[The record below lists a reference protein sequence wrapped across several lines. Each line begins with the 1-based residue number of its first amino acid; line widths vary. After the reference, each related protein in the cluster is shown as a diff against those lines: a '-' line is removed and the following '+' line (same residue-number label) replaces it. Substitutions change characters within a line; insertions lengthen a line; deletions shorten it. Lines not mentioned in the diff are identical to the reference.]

1 MANYKKFTET
11 DAQVMACEKLE
22 IKGHQ
27 CYFIEFDDNSGY
39 SVLVFKNGHHIHY
52 VDDFQ
57 FLHNYLVRK
66 EGKDALR
73 KYYIDTLSSKL
84 FTDSELTGEV
94 KSYQDYSK
102 KDYFLRN
109 YWIMRYDYISI
120 CAISEEDRKNIE
132 KGKKTHPYFNRFCNC
147 YVADENIVNDA
158 SRISANLEEGY
169 KKLQDNVDEFRKMVA
184 YELGNHE
191 AVISNNYEDALDA
204 LGLNF
209 EDLSK
214 EKQKI
219 VREELR
225 KQVGRN
231 L

>member
-1 MANYKKFTET
+1 MANYKKLTENE
-11 DAQVMACEKLE
+11 AQAMACEKME
-22 IKGHQ
+22 IKEHQ

-52 VDDFQ
+52 IDDFQ
-57 FLHNYLVRK
+57 FLHNYLFRK
-66 EGKDALR
+66 GGKDALR
-73 KYYIDTLSSKL
+73 KYYIDTLSGKL
-84 FTDSELTGEV
+84 FTESELMGEV

-120 CAISEEDRKNIE
+120 FAISEEDRKNVE
-132 KGKKTHPYFNRFCNC
+132 EGKKTHPYFNRFCNC
-147 YVADENIVNDA
+147 YVADENIINDA
-158 SRISANLEEGY
+158 SQISANLEEGY

-191 AVISNNYEDALDA
+191 AVISCSYKDALDA
-204 LGLNF
+204 LDLKF

-219 VREELR
+219 VREELK
-225 KQVGRN
+225 KQVNRN